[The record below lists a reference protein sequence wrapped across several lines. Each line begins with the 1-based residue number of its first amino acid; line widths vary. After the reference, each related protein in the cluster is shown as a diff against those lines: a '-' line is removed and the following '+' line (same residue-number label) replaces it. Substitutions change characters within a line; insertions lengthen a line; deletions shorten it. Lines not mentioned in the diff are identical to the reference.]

1 MSVWPF
7 VSPVNVKFRK
17 KTHTQIDVI
26 KSMETLEETKEIKK
40 RMQQPLPRLAPPNKL
55 VSMENDRQPSV

>member
-17 KTHTQIDVI
+17 KTRTQIDVI

-40 RMQQPLPRLAPPNKL
+40 NATTFASPRTTK
-55 VSMENDRQPSV
+55 